1 MINQSKRFLWLLTSA
16 LILVA
21 LIPGSAMAQ
30 DSYPTDDDVNAVAKQ
45 LFCPVCENIPL
56 DACGTTACEQWRG
69 IIRNKLSEGWTEDQI
84 KTYFVDQYGDRVLA
98 EPPRSGFNWVVYI
111 VPLLIFV
118 GGFVLLIRAFQR
130 WRTAEQEVSSR
141 KGAKRA
147 VESRKAPDEY
157 ISRVEEELNKRSKG

>member
-1 MINQSKRFLWLLTSA
+1 MINYTKRFLWLFTSVLFLA
-16 LILVA
+16 A

-45 LFCPVCENIPL
+45 LYCPVCENIPL

-69 IIRNKLSEGWTEDQI
+69 IIRDKLSEGWTEDQI
-84 KTYFVDQYGDRVLA
+84 KAYFVDQYGDRVLA
-98 EPPRSGFNWVVYI
+98 EPPLSGFNWVVYI

-118 GGFVLLIRAFQR
+118 GGFILLIRAFQR
-130 WRTAEQEVSSR
+130 WRTAEPEVSSR
-141 KGAKRA
+141 KNARHTAK
-147 VESRKAPDEY
+147 SKKAPDEY

>member
-1 MINQSKRFLWLLTSA
+1 MTNQSKRFLWLLISA
-16 LILVA
+16 LILAA

-30 DSYPTDDDVNAVAKQ
+30 DSYPTEDDVNEVAKQ
-45 LFCPVCENIPL
+45 LYCPVCENIPL

-69 IIRNKLSEGWTEDQI
+69 IIRDKLSEGWTEDQI

-98 EPPRSGFNWVVYI
+98 EPPRSGFNLVVYI

-118 GGFVLLIRAFQR
+118 GGFVLLIQAFQR
-130 WRTAEQEVSSR
+130 WRKAEPEVSSL
-141 KGAKRA
+141 KNAKQA